1 MEQLILMASAVEKGK
16 SVTLKK
22 SAADGAYYVQEV
34 KTTPD
39 ERLVI
44 VVASGIIEYEDA
56 KLVFDRHAK
65 RFFNEVGYEVTG
77 G

>member
-1 MEQLILMASAVEKGK
+1 MDPLILVASATEKGK
-16 SVTLKK
+16 SIALKR

-34 KTTPD
+34 KTGT
-39 ERLVI
+39 ELSAVTL
-44 VVASGIIEYEDA
+44 ASGIIEYEDA

-65 RFFNEVGYEVTG
+65 RLFNEVGYEVTG